1 MTNEEALD
9 QLKDQLKSAQ
19 TATQKK
25 AVIDALQAFYFD
37 RSKPKNLR
45 KRALKLSKA
54 AARGMI
60 EDGVREY
67 EASAESMASAQ
78 AAIEDATRIAVDG
91 QERLILPRAAA
102 HLENMVVLLKEV
114 KGSVD
119 KIADAVENV
128 DEDDLEDTLKVVE
141 MVLAEAGAIKTRLM
155 AIDS

>member
-54 AARGMI
+54 AARGMFRFPYI
-60 EDGVREY
+60 EAWT
-67 EASAESMASAQ
+67 ASEQWARARLEKSQ
-78 AAIEDATRIAVDG
+78 AIIAAVNAWKSEHARVAAFLKKCAGLQFKPFEQGCDNMDFSHLLG
-91 QERLILPRAAA
+91 LI
-102 HLENMVVLLKEV
+102 K
-114 KGSVD
+114 
-119 KIADAVENV
+119 
-128 DEDDLEDTLKVVE
+128 TLKGE
-141 MVLAEAGAIKTRLM
+141 
-155 AIDS
+155 